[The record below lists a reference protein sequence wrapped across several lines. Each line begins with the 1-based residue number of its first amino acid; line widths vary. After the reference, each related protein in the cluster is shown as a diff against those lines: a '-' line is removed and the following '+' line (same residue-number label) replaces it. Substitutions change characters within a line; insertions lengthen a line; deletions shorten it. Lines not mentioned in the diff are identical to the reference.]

1 MTSANRTLI
10 SEAAELNGTSLTDYV
25 MSAAVRAARQD
36 LLEDRVLRLDPE
48 AWDDFINALE
58 EPDTPAMARLR
69 ARHTRWDG

>member
-25 MSAAVRAARQD
+25 MSAAVRAARHD
-36 LLEDRVLRLDPE
+36 LLQDRVLRLDPE

-58 EPDTPAMARLR
+58 EPDTAAMAELR
-69 ARHTRWDG
+69 TRPTRWDR